1 MGTLA
6 QHVEL
11 YALMWACSS
20 AKDKIADVYKD
31 SRYAFGIL

>member
-6 QHVEL
+6 QHIEL
-11 YALMWACSS
+11 YAFMWDCSS
-20 AKDKIADVYKD
+20 AKDKTANVYKD

>member
-6 QHVEL
+6 QHIEL
-11 YALMWACSS
+11 YAFMWACSS
-20 AKDKIADVYKD
+20 AKDKTANVYKD